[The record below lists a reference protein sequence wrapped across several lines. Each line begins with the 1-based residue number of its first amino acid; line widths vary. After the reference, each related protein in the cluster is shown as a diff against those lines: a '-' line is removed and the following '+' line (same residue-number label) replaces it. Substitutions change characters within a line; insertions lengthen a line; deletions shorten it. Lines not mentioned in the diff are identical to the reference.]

1 MTAELGS
8 RPSQIWRAVLD
19 GREALKL
26 GLIRR
31 IGNGQSTSIWNEN
44 WLPRSTRLRPVAPR
58 KVSPPVL
65 LVSELINHT
74 EAEWNM
80 EKVEE
85 HFLPMDVDVIRSIPL
100 STSNQQ
106 DTWAWHFERSGSF
119 TVRSVYR
126 LLVSTKKTR
135 EDWLEGRPGSS
146 SSSTEHRLWTTMW
159 KVKVPSKIRVFLW
172 RLAHQ
177 SLPTG
182 SVRLH
187 RNMATTAG
195 CPFCAVTHDD
205 WRHSLLECTTA
216 RCVWALMDEELTEH
230 HQC

>member
-1 MTAELGS
+1 
-8 RPSQIWRAVLD
+8 
-19 GREALKL
+19 
-26 GLIRR
+26 
-31 IGNGQSTSIWNEN
+31 
-44 WLPRSTRLRPVAPR
+44 
-58 KVSPPVL
+58 
-65 LVSELINHT
+65 
-74 EAEWNM
+74 M

-230 HQC
+230 ISVNQCGNAKEWIFFPY